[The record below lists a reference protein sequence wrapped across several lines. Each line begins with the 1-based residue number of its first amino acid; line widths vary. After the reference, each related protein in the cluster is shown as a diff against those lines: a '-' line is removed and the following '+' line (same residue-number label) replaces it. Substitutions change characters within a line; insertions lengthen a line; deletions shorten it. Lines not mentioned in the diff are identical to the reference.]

1 MKKDIIKPIKIETT
15 DTIDFETGELVDR
28 SIKEINVLI
37 NPDDFALIYAGLWDV
52 ILGNPLSKADIEMF
66 GYLIQNYADGTPF
79 TITNYI
85 KKCVAGKAN
94 KSITTYDRTTAVL
107 LRHQLI
113 FSVDGKRTY
122 KINPRYAYKGSS
134 NNRKSALI
142 SMKETCVNC

>member
-1 MKKDIIKPIKIETT
+1 MKKDIIKTVRIETERY
-15 DTIDFETGELVDR
+15 IDFDTAEQRDV
-28 SIKEINVLI
+28 SINEIKVVVNS
-37 NPDDFALIYAGLWDV
+37 DDFALIYAGLWDV

-79 TITNYI
+79 TITSYI
-85 KKCVAGKAN
+85 KKCVADKAN
-94 KSITTYDRTTAVL
+94 KSITTYDRTTSVL
-107 LRHQLI
+107 LKHQLI

-142 SMKETCVNC
+142 NMKETCVNC